1 MTLLDPKA
9 QLLAK
14 LERVAEALGDDL
26 DQVVFVGGMATLFH
40 TPSMRITD
48 DVDCMVDMAMPA
60 YYQFGDRMR
69 ARGFCEE
76 PRGNVICRWRLRW
89 EGGLVTLDVVPTQGS
104 LLGFSTRWYPE
115 AFACAER
122 VSLASGREVK
132 IITPLYLVAT
142 KIEAFKDRGK
152 GDFYESHDL
161 EDMVAVL
168 ASRASLR
175 SQIQGSQEPVCVAIR
190 EELRAL
196 REPLLD
202 VLPGHL
208 SPQEREEVLE
218 DLAAW
223 LAAL

>member
-1 MTLLDPKA
+1 MTTIDPKA
-9 QLLAK
+9 HLLAR

-40 TPSMRITD
+40 TTSVRSTD

-60 YYQFGDRMR
+60 YYQLGARMR
-69 ARGFCEE
+69 ARGFIED
-76 PRGNVICRWRLRW
+76 PSGNVICRWRLRW
-89 EGGLVTLDVVPTQGS
+89 EGGQVTLDVVPTQGRV
-104 LLGFSTRWYPE
+104 LGFSTRWYPE

-122 VSLASGREVK
+122 VALASGREVK

-142 KIEAFKDRGK
+142 KIEAFKDRGN
-152 GDFYESHDL
+152 GDFYGSHDL
-161 EDMVAVL
+161 EDTVAVL
-168 ASRASLR
+168 ASNAGLR
-175 SQIQGSQEPVCVAIR
+175 THLQGSQEPVCVAIR

-208 SPQEREEVLE
+208 SPQERESVLE
-218 DLAAW
+218 DLTTW
-223 LAAL
+223 LLAL